1 MRFHCRFL
9 FLLCDIGDQWRRSCP
24 SRPCKERTKKLLK
37 NFSVSFGAMS
47 HGQRVSSARSQN
59 EKRLKRICICGRL
72 IIVSHIFFLVQ
83 FQTAI
88 FPLNKKEEQEMGEG
102 IIFYLFR
109 LFRRRRK
116 KKWTEDIAE
125 REFHL
130 VRLRV
135 SKFL

>member
-1 MRFHCRFL
+1 
-9 FLLCDIGDQWRRSCP
+9 
-24 SRPCKERTKKLLK
+24 
-37 NFSVSFGAMS
+37 
-47 HGQRVSSARSQN
+47 
-59 EKRLKRICICGRL
+59 
-72 IIVSHIFFLVQ
+72 VQ